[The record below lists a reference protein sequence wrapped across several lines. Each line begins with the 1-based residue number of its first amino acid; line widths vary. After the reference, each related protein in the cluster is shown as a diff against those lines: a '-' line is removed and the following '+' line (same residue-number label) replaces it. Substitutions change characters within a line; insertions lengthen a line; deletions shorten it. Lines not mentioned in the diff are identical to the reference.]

1 MEGEGI
7 LERMVRDGG
16 TKLIWGCREGYERI

>member
-7 LERMVRDGG
+7 LERGVRAAEGKDGEEG
-16 TKLIWGCREGYERI
+16 THKKVQL